1 MQPLREEMERLAR
14 FPAIGLGEPDEPI
27 DERPPRTNLGG
38 LSKEHAVGLQQL
50 LLKDLLRR
58 ADHLQAPVTL
68 ELSQV
73 PPEERRVADE
83 LVRGHFEQDDHA
95 SLVELAG
102 ATIHELDPERRL
114 PRTRASRADDDVPPR
129 NAAEKDFVEPLDS
142 CLDQV

>member
-14 FPAIGLGEPDEPI
+14 LTAMVLGEPDEPSV
-27 DERPPRTNLGG
+27 DDPPRANLGG
-38 LSKEHAVGLQQL
+38 LGKEHAVGLQQL
-50 LLKDLLRR
+50 LLKDLSRR
-58 ADHLQAPVTL
+58 EDHLQSPVTL

-95 SLVELAG
+95 RLVELAG

-114 PRTRASRADDDVPPR
+114 PRPGRSDATNDDPPR
-129 NAAEKDFVEPLDS
+129 NAPEP
-142 CLDQV
+142 VF